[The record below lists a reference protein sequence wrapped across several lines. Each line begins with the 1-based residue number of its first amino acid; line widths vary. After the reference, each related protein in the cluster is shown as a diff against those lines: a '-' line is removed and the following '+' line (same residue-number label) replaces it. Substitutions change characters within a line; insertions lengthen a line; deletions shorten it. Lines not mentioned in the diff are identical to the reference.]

1 MISDARRQTGG
12 SQHEVCQLPHPHPC
26 LYSTNLHR
34 RSPCHKPR
42 PPQHPLRPQSRH
54 PRLRARLRAPPL
66 EATFVHGSDFLRRD
80 PDGQRVRL
88 DVSSVARDSTSGAML
103 RFSYNGV
110 VGVAGDEGRVIR
122 GDGNATTT
130 GFGNAFVQVRFETN
144 ASGLKPLQDKLYV
157 GSGRFI
163 VEENQP
169 IIVEYKISEV
179 GAQCSEQPEGG

>member
-1 MISDARRQTGG
+1 MKFANFPI
-12 SQHEVCQLPHPHPC
+12 PHPC

-34 RSPCHKPR
+34 CSLVINPDLLNIPFV
-42 PPQHPLRPQSRH
+42 PNLGTLVSEPGYE
-54 PRLRARLRAPPL
+54 PPL
-66 EATFVHGSDFLRRD
+66 EATLSTGATFCAATRTAK
-80 PDGQRVRL
+80 RVRL
-88 DVSSVARDSTSGAML
+88 DVSSRREDSTSGAML

-122 GDGNATTT
+122 GDNATTT